1 MEAKRNFSGKN
12 GMVYRTEGK
21 TEEPGFPA
29 DGEQRWPPTIVI
41 RGGENRLPSS
51 WTVFMTGDGAAW
63 RRWTHHYQTN
73 RQWVLDKHKQDQT
86 LTGHVPISWFCRGSE
101 RSDVDTW
108 QQTQASWLQIWCE
121 HQVSSG
127 FGIKIFFFFFFS
139 NKPSRNN
146 ACSCCIWRSCHH
158 RGLWFQA
165 LKPTHMKAFRNF
177 FLCNSDG
184 HRISSEK
191 EHCRLQEVTV
201 ITHLFSCLLWSPPGV
216 V

>member
-1 MEAKRNFSGKN
+1 
-12 GMVYRTEGK
+12 MVYRIEGK
-21 TEEPGFPA
+21 TGEPGFLA
-29 DGEQRWPPTIVI
+29 DGEQRWPPTIMI

-51 WTVFMTGDGAAW
+51 WTVFMMGDGVAW

-127 FGIKIFFFFFFS
+127 FGIKIFIFFQTNPQETTLVLVVFEGLAITVDF
-139 NKPSRNN
+139 
-146 ACSCCIWRSCHH
+146 
-158 RGLWFQA
+158 LWFQA
-165 LKPTHMKAFRNF
+165 LKPTHVKAFRNF